1 MKPLHSEFV
10 RFQVLVPVHF
20 YFSRGEDNS
29 KDSAIVLKCK
39 WRPCQDGVGITS
51 DLHLGAPWP
60 QLEPGPISGNYLCR
74 NLGCAGNSSTPH
86 TWRPWAGSQCPARLS
101 NSHNKPELLQV
112 HQAPCARAWLVHP
125 HRHSSSLCRTPGYL
139 GSLLKSDYFSLSNF
153 PVGRGKKRDILV
165 K

>member
-29 KDSAIVLKCK
+29 KDSAIVLKYK

-60 QLEPGPISGNYLCR
+60 QLEPGPISGNYLGR

-86 TWRPWAGSQCPARLS
+86 TWRPWAGNQCPARLS
-101 NSHNKPELLQV
+101 NSHKNLSCSRYIRLPVPGHGWFIHTGTAAACAGLLDIWD
-112 HQAPCARAWLVHP
+112 PCQNLIIFA
-125 HRHSSSLCRTPGYL
+125 YL
-139 GSLLKSDYFSLSNF
+139 TSQ
-153 PVGRGKKRDILV
+153 
-165 K
+165 